1 MGEFNVTTYPAPST
15 WKAIYNATP
24 DQEWDIK
31 QLSQKCSEA
40 SMVWQLASFTLFVFS
55 IVENDHYK
63 FIDKLGALNNK
74 LASDRSISLLDTYD
88 KAVKD
93 LAQIQDDIEALKQN
107 GSFGDL
113 QKVFP

>member
-1 MGEFNVTTYPAPST
+1 
-15 WKAIYNATP
+15 
-24 DQEWDIK
+24 
-31 QLSQKCSEA
+31 
-40 SMVWQLASFTLFVFS
+40 
-55 IVENDHYK
+55 
-63 FIDKLGALNNK
+63 LGALNNK